1 MTGFVF
7 LYFTACM
14 ASAPDTCDA
23 KRMPLDVGDTGACLH
38 VAQPQLARW
47 IGEHPQYRV
56 TAWRCGAPPRDLGTR
71 I

>member
-1 MTGFVF
+1 MGGFFF

-14 ASAPDTCDA
+14 ATAPDTCEA
-23 KRMPLDVGDTGACLH
+23 RRLPLDVADATACAH

-47 IGEHPQYRV
+47 IGTHPEYRI
-56 TAWRCGAPPRDLGTR
+56 TAWRCGSPPRDLGTR

>member
-1 MTGFVF
+1 MTGVFF

-14 ASAPDTCDA
+14 ANAPDTCEA
-23 KRMPLDVGDTGACLH
+23 RRMALDVATPRACQH

-47 IGEHPQYRV
+47 IGEHPEYRIA
-56 TAWRCGAPPRDLGTR
+56 AWRCGAPLRDPGTR

>member
-1 MTGFVF
+1 MAGFFF

-14 ASAPDTCDA
+14 ANAPETCES
-23 KRMPLDVGDTGACLH
+23 KRLPLDVVDARGCIR

-47 IGEHPQYRV
+47 IDTHPDYRI
-56 TAWRCGAPPRDLGTR
+56 TAWRCGSPPRDLGTR

>member
-1 MTGFVF
+1 MGGFYF

-14 ASAPDTCDA
+14 AGAPDTCES
-23 KRMPLDVGDTGACLH
+23 RRLPLDVADATGCVH

-47 IGEHPQYRV
+47 IGNHPEYRI
-56 TAWRCGAPPRDLGTR
+56 ASWRCGSPPRDRGTR